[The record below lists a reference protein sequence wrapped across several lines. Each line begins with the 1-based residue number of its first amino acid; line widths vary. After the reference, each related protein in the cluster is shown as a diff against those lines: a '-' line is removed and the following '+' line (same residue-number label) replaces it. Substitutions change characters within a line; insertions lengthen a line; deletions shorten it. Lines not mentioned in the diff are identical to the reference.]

1 MRSHNGKLFMK
12 TLGVLALGA
21 AVFSLAAPAEAGMTA
36 ARFKAASPAIQRVA
50 DRCQEGFHEINAP
63 NGNGYRCVENGY

>member
-1 MRSHNGKLFMK
+1 MK

-21 AVFSLAAPAEAGMTA
+21 AAFCLAAPAEAGMA
-36 ARFKAASPAIQRVA
+36 VARFTAASPAIQQVS

-63 NGNGYRCVENGY
+63 NGNGYRCIQNDD